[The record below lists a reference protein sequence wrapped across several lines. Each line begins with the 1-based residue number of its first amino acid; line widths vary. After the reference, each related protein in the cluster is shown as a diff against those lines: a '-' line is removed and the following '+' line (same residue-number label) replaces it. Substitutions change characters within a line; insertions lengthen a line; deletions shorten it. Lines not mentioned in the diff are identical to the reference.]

1 MPLTKGTLLGPY
13 EITAAVG
20 AGGMG
25 EVYRARDTRLGRTVA
40 IKVISADRSRDPK
53 LRLRFEREAKLI
65 SSLSHPHI
73 CALYDIGE
81 IPPAEGDAGGQGSM
95 QYLVMQYLEG
105 KTLAERLR
113 RGPLPL
119 DHVLRYGIE
128 IADALATAHK
138 RQILHRDLKPSN
150 IMITR
155 VGAVLLDFGLAK
167 FLPGGSVAGS
177 SPSGDEAV
185 SDRLSSQ
192 STDEKVTTNPSVLGT
207 LDYMAP
213 EQLEGKEPDARTD
226 IFTLGVC
233 LYEMATGRRPFTG
246 SSRVSVIAA
255 IMEHEP
261 IPVTQYTPAIP
272 QPLEWVI
279 RTCLAKDP
287 ESRIQTAHDVMLQLQ
302 QIAEGESRSFRSPSP
317 LSRPRTRSWPYWVLM
332 ALAIVLGVT
341 GYLGWKSK
349 SVRTAQSKPRR
360 FSVLLPASTPLALPG
375 VVEQFAV
382 SPDGTHLVY
391 GGGNDSP
398 RLYLYDLA
406 TLSATVLPQ
415 TEGARSPFFSPNGE
429 WIGFYSSDRELEKIP
444 VGGGA
449 PVSLTKASDLRGAS
463 WGGDQIAFAEL
474 WSPLRK
480 VSALGGPAENLTPDA
495 PQSNIRWPSFLPDGE
510 NILYTVSDL
519 AGDYENAELAVFS
532 LKTRKSTTVLRGA
545 TYGRYVPTGHLIYLH
560 SGTVFAVRFDLNGLK
575 VIGSPVPII
584 NDADSYFASGLA
596 HIAVTSD
603 GSLFYIPRDP
613 ALHDSELVWVDRT
626 GRATPVSP
634 QRRYYQTPRLSPN
647 GHQILVTV
655 GVESRLDLWMYDIGR
670 ESWTRLTREA
680 TNEDGVWSPDGK
692 QIVFASNR
700 NRGFNLYLAPSDGSA
715 PPRQMT
721 SGQQWP
727 FPTSWSPD
735 AKAIAVVE
743 QFRNTLTDIF
753 AMSVDGKHE
762 STPLADTRFNENGAA
777 FSPDGQ
783 WIAYYSDE
791 SGQYEIYVQ
800 RYPGP
805 GRKWLVSTGGGVRP
819 VWRRDGRE
827 LFYREGS
834 RMMAVDLDLQP
845 EFRAGKPRLLFAGN
859 FDEGYDVTPDGQHFL
874 MVRRQQPSPRT
885 QINVVLGA
893 LPR

>member
-1 MPLTKGTLLGPY
+1 
-13 EITAAVG
+13 
-20 AGGMG
+20 MG
-25 EVYRARDTRLGRTVA
+25 EVYRARDSRLGRTVA

-81 IPPAEGDAGGQGSM
+81 IPPPNHGDAGAEGSI
-95 QYLVMQYLEG
+95 QYLVMEYLEG

-119 DHVLRYGIE
+119 DQVLRYGIE

-155 VGAVLLDFGLAK
+155 SGAVLLDFGLAK
-167 FLPGGSVAGS
+167 LLPDDPNVRTGH
-177 SPSGDEAV
+177 SGDEAI
-185 SDRLSSQ
+185 SDRLSSK
-192 STDEKVTTNPSVLGT
+192 STAEKVTTNPSVLGT

-246 SSRVSVIAA
+246 ASRVSVIAA

-302 QIAEGESRSFRSPSP
+302 QVAEGELVSFRSASP
-317 LSRPRTRSWPYWVLM
+317 RSRPRTRIRPYWILIALM
-332 ALAIVLGVT
+332 ITLGVA

-349 SVRTAQSKPRR
+349 GVRTLEPKPRR

-382 SPDGTHLVY
+382 SPDGTRLVY

-406 TLSATVLPQ
+406 TLSATALPQ

-429 WIGFYSSDRELEKIP
+429 WIAFYSSDREIEKLP
-444 VGGGA
+444 VAGGD
-449 PVSLTKASDLRGAS
+449 PVSLTKAGDLRGAS
-463 WGGDQIAFAEL
+463 WGAGDQIAFAEL

-480 VSALGGPAENLTPDA
+480 VSAQGGKAENLTPDS

-519 AGDYENAELAVFS
+519 TGDYENAELAVFS
-532 LKTRKSTTVLRGA
+532 LKTRKSSIVLRGA
-545 TYGRYVPTGHLIYLH
+545 TYGRYVPTGHIIYLH
-560 SGTVFAVRFDLNGLK
+560 SGTIFAVRFDLSSLK
-575 VIGSPVPII
+575 VVGSPVPII
-584 NDADSYFASGLA
+584 NDVDSYFASGLA
-596 HIAVTSD
+596 HIAVSSD
-603 GSLFYIPRDP
+603 GSIFYIPRDA
-613 ALHDSELVWVDRT
+613 ALNDSELVWVDRT
-626 GRATPVSP
+626 GQATPVSP

-647 GHQILVTV
+647 GQQILVSV
-655 GVESRLDLWMYDIGR
+655 GLESRHDLWMYDIGR
-670 ESWTRLTREA
+670 DSWTRLTREA
-680 TNEDGVWSPDGK
+680 ENEDGIWSPDGK

-700 NRGFNLYLAPSDGSA
+700 NHGFNLYLVPSDGSA

-735 AKAIAVVE
+735 AKVIAVVE

-753 AMSVDGKHE
+753 TIDVDGKHE
-762 STPLADTRFNENGAA
+762 SRPLVVTRFNENGAA

-800 RYPGP
+800 KYPGP

-819 VWRRDGRE
+819 VWGRDGRE
-827 LFYREGS
+827 LFYRQGN
-834 RMMAVDLDLQP
+834 RMMAADIGLQP
-845 EFRAGKPRLLFAGN
+845 DFRAGKPRLLFVGN
-859 FDEGYDVTPDGQHFL
+859 FDEAYDVTPDGQHFL